1 MLKRPFSVLCGLALT
16 TAGFASAPSTQYQ
29 EAPMLAEQVEAGELP
44 PVEER
49 LPTNPRVFPVFEA
62 IGSYGG
68 TMRRAYTGA
77 SDRYGPTKLLEERI
91 VELVQSDPDTIELV
105 PGWVDEYTISDDAS
119 SFTFTIMEG
128 LKWSDGELVT
138 TRDVQFWYEDIFL
151 NKELNPNI
159 SELYQAGGEPM
170 IVSIEDEQTF
180 TVQFAGPY
188 PLFPEILAKESTG
201 APGLDLP
208 SFIQPFHYLRDFHP
222 AYTDAAT
229 LESKL
234 GQYGAN
240 TWVDLWDSSG
250 AIQAWWFNPDL
261 PVITP
266 WLVTVPPPADV
277 VVMERNPYYYGVDAE
292 GQQLPYIDRIEHRF
306 FEDPEAF
313 NLMIIQG
320 TIDLQARHV
329 NPSDFTLYKENEAGG
344 GYHVVTWRNA
354 GTDALFPNY
363 NTEDSG
369 LQSLFEDQR
378 FREAINLAIDRVAIN
393 ELVYSGLAEPRQAS
407 PISGSPY
414 FDAEFEQKWTEYDPD
429 TANALLDEVGLTER
443 DGEGYRLRPDGTRLS
458 IVIESAGESDALELV
473 SAYWADVGIEAL
485 IRVMERSLFE
495 ERRANNQQDMY
506 FGGLDRS
513 SVVSADPRR
522 YLGWETGLNEYYK
535 WYSSNGS
542 DGTEPAADHPIRD
555 AWAAWD
561 DAKSAATIEEARAAV
576 QELITVNKEN
586 TWFVGIVGEAPSVF
600 IVSNELHNFP
610 ADFTA
615 DDSLRTPGNGVPQQW
630 FFAEQ

>member
-1 MLKRPFSVLCGLALT
+1 MFKRSLSVLCGLALT
-16 TAGFASAPSTQYQ
+16 TAGLASAQPTQYQ

-44 PVEER
+44 PVAER
-49 LPTNPRVFPVFEA
+49 LPTNPRVFPVFET

-68 TMRRAYTGA
+68 TLRRAYTGA
-77 SDRYGPTKLLEERI
+77 SDRWGPTKLLEERI
-91 VELVQSDPDTIELV
+91 VELVQSDPDTIDLV

-128 LKWSDGELVT
+128 LKWSDGEPVT

-170 IVSIEDEQTF
+170 IVSIKDEQTF

-208 SFIQPFHYLRDFHP
+208 SFIQPFHYLKDFHP
-222 AYTDAAT
+222 AYADAD
-229 LESKL
+229 KL
-234 GQYGAN
+234 NAEFKQYGAN
-240 TWVDLWDSSG
+240 VWTDLWNDSG
-250 AIQAWWFNPDL
+250 AVQAWWFNPDL

-266 WLVTVPPPADV
+266 WRIKVPPPADV
-277 VVMERNPYYYGVDAE
+277 VVMERNPYYYGVDEE
-292 GQQLPYIDRIEHRF
+292 GHQLPYIDRIEHRF

-320 TIDLQARHV
+320 TIDLQSRHV
-329 NPSDFTLYKENEAGG
+329 NPGDFTLYKENEAKG

-354 GTDALFPNY
+354 GTDSLFPNF
-363 NTEDSG
+363 NTKDEG
-369 LQSLFEDQR
+369 LKSLFEEQR

-414 FDAEFEQKWTEYDPD
+414 FDAEFEQQWTEYDPD
-429 TANALLDEVGLTER
+429 KANALLDEVGLTER
-443 DGEGYRLRPDGTRLS
+443 DGEGYRLRPDGQRLS
-458 IVIESAGESDALELV
+458 IVVESADESDTLDLI
-473 SAYWADVGIEAL
+473 SAYWADVGIEVL
-485 IRVMERSLFE
+485 PRVMERSLFE

-506 FGGLDRS
+506 IGGLDRS

-542 DGTEPAADHPIRD
+542 DGIEPPADHTIRD

-561 DAKSAATIEEARAAV
+561 NAKSAATIEEARGFV
-576 QELITVNKEN
+576 QDLITVNKEN
-586 TWFVGIVGEAPSVF
+586 NWFVGMVGEAPSLF
-600 IVSNELHNFP
+600 IVSDKLHNFP

-615 DDSLRTPGNGVPQQW
+615 DDALRTPGNGVPQQW